1 MRTSTE
7 ALNLGFESGQGSC
20 YFAACTS
27 RHKAAGQVRLSKVAS
42 SQMYLDPNPPKR
54 ARTAAQTLE
63 APPTPTTLTAI
74 LTCVVTPRAGQVKA
88 TRCPVWPPVSP
99 WSHGRDVV
107 TRFRQSNSQV
117 LQSHIEVLVLT
128 LSGFT
133 VEVRTT
139 QALLPR
145 RRKTSNKLSCQCQH
159 QTTLL
164 YSLSHAA
171 KRLCQVSALN
181 PSVHQS
187 SS

>member
-99 WSHGRDVV
+99 WSHGPPPGPQVPGVFDPGLPDRPVSRQKRPIKDIRVLKG
-107 TRFRQSNSQV
+107 TRGGTSSLGTRGGTS
-117 LQSHIEVLVLT
+117 I
-128 LSGFT
+128 SGASGYT
-133 VEVRTT
+133 GCPPGR
-139 QALLPR
+139 
-145 RRKTSNKLSCQCQH
+145 S
-159 QTTLL
+159 
-164 YSLSHAA
+164 
-171 KRLCQVSALN
+171 
-181 PSVHQS
+181 
-187 SS
+187 